1 MQPLSSRV
9 PKYRLHKPKGL
20 GVVRLDGHDVYL
32 GKYNTPESLA
42 AYRRVIAEWLSSSR
56 PVMGAQR
63 QHTSGSVAPVVLSM
77 VINELV
83 QRYLAFAKTYY
94 VKHGRPTREIVNIKD
109 GLKALVETHGPVP
122 VTDFGPIALKAVRQ
136 TMIDRGWCRGLVNQR
151 VNVVRRMFKWG
162 VEEELVP
169 ASILHGLQAVA
180 PLKRGRCQVRDTK
193 PVLPIPDAI
202 VDATIKA
209 APRQIAA
216 MIELQRLTGMRPGEI
231 VLMRTSDID
240 MTGQVWIYTPSEHKM
255 EHHDR
260 GRLIHLGPQAQQV
273 IGPFLRND
281 LSAFI
286 FDPREVQADRQSARR
301 AARRSPMTPSQ
312 QARGRKVRP
321 KRTPGD
327 RYTTSSYAHA
337 ISFACDQ
344 AFPHPLLDTMP
355 FARLSSEQRMEVKK
369 WRKEHRWSPNRLRH
383 NAATYLRKQFGIEAA
398 RVVLGHKSAEVTE
411 IYAERDLS
419 HAADI
424 MKRVG

>member
-1 MQPLSSRV
+1 MQASNHLRV
-9 PKYRLHKPKGL
+9 PKYRHYKPKNL
-20 GVVRLDGHDVYL
+20 GVVRLNGRDVYL
-32 GKYNTPESLA
+32 GRYNSPESLME
-42 AYRRVIAEWLSSSR
+42 YRRLIAEWVASGGPLAGPDVGSTADAS
-56 PVMGAQR
+56 PVG
-63 QHTSGSVAPVVLSM
+63 
-77 VINELV
+77 ELV
-83 QRYLAFAKTYY
+83 ARYMDFAKGYY
-94 VKHGRPTREIVNIKD
+94 VKHGRPTREIGNIKD
-109 GLKALVETHGPVP
+109 ALKRLVATHAAVS
-122 VTDFGPIALKAVRQ
+122 VTEFGPTSLKAVRLS
-136 TMIDRGWCRGLVNQR
+136 MIDAGWCRGLVNQR
-151 VNVVRRMFKWG
+151 INVIRRMFKWG
-162 VEEELVP
+162 VENEIVP
-169 ASILHGLQAVA
+169 ATVLHGLQAVA
-180 PLKRGRCQVRDTK
+180 PLKRGRCEVRDTS
-193 PVLPIPDAI
+193 PVVPVPDAI

-240 MTGQVWIYTPSEHKM
+240 MTGQVWIYTPAEHKM

-260 GRLIHLGPQAQQV
+260 GRLIHFGPQAQQV

-312 QARGRKVRP
+312 WARGKKACP
-321 KRTPGD
+321 KRTPGN

-344 AFPHPLLDTMP
+344 AFPHPLLDTMS
-355 FARLSSEQRMEVKK
+355 FARLSPEQRKEVKQ